1 MSRILRTA
9 AGCAVGLLLGGTGVV
24 CTPAMAFE
32 IEAFATSTDFPSG
45 GTKRVCQQVT
55 NPMAGRNVGP
65 YKVYKKLQDSCG
77 NSCSVSVST
86 GGEVC
91 LTATTWIMSMCEI
104 AAVTCVVEGTVE

>member
-1 MSRILRTA
+1 
-9 AGCAVGLLLGGTGVV
+9 VGT
-24 CTPAMAFE
+24 
-32 IEAFATSTDFPSG
+32 
-45 GTKRVCQQVT
+45 
-55 NPMAGRNVGP
+55 

-91 LTATTWIMSMCEI
+91 LTATTWVGSMCEI